1 MSNPEKE
8 GFLPIQAEA
17 LREGMYIWLDCPWYK
32 HPFAR
37 NQFKLNSEK
46 DIAQIRQLGLT
57 NIYFDPR
64 RSTRQ
69 ATLEEEAALCEPGRR
84 PEPDSAQPDLS
95 GVKLPDAASQES
107 IGADLDGSDTQEIL
121 KAANRA
127 YGEVVHQTKEVLCL
141 VKAGRKEGLEAAQ
154 TLVGDLVHQMVDE
167 DMSVGLAS
175 LVNFKKLDRLQV
187 LDTLNACILSVL
199 VGRELELNREAL
211 RLLGLGALLHDI
223 GQERLP
229 TPVLYKIGPLTKAER
244 SLFQLHPR
252 FGKEMALQIPG
263 FPQQSLEIIYQHHEH
278 LDGSGFP
285 EGLRGS
291 RISFLAQIVRVVD
304 VYGYL
309 ISPRDSEKR
318 MTPAE
323 ALADLY
329 VNRKR
334 QFAKEIVTALVRVL
348 SVYPPGTFVELSDG
362 SIGVVISINLQDR
375 MRPWVALLES
385 GKGLDRPEVRN
396 LLADQS
402 LSIVRNVLL
411 SEFPHDVIE
420 RVDLAQL
427 LGYLLIQPAM
437 SKTAGQN
444 DRKAAAPTMVR

>member
-1 MSNPEKE
+1 MSSPEKE
-8 GFLPIQAEA
+8 GFLPVQPEA
-17 LREGMYIWLDCPWYK
+17 LQLGMYIWLDCPWYK

-37 NQFKLNSEK
+37 NQFKLSSGK
-46 DIAQIRQLGLT
+46 DLAQIKQLGPT
-57 NIYFDPR
+57 RIYFDPR
-64 RSTRQ
+64 RSDPQ
-69 ATLEEEAALCEPGRR
+69 ASRDEEATAA
-84 PEPDSAQPDLS
+84 PEGSAQRQEPRDSVPQAPVDINLS
-95 GVKLPDAASQES
+95 
-107 IGADLDGSDTQEIL
+107 GSDTQEVL

-127 YGEVVHQTKEVLCL
+127 YGEVVQQTKEVLYL
-141 VKAGRKEGLEAAQ
+141 VKAGQKEGLEAAQ
-154 TLVGDLVHQMVDE
+154 TLVGNLVHQMVDE

-187 LDTLNACILSVL
+187 LDTLNVCILSVL
-199 VGRELELNREAL
+199 VGRELELGREAL
-211 RLLGLGALLHDI
+211 RVLGLGALLHDI
-223 GQERLP
+223 GQDRLP
-229 TPVLYKIGPLTKAER
+229 TQVLYKIGALTKAER
-244 SLFQLHPR
+244 ALFQLHPR

-263 FPQQSLEIIYQHHEH
+263 FPQQSIEIIYQHHEH

-309 ISPRDSEKR
+309 ISPRDSERR

-334 QFAKEIVTALVRVL
+334 QFAKEIVTALIRVL

-362 SIGVVISINLQDR
+362 SIGIVISSNLQDR

-385 GKGLDRPEVRN
+385 GKGPDRPEVRN
-396 LLADQS
+396 LVADQS
-402 LSIVRNVLL
+402 LSIVRNVHL
-411 SEFPHDVIE
+411 SEFPPDIIE
-420 RVDLAQL
+420 RVDLGQL
-427 LGYLLIQPAM
+427 LGYLLIQPGM
-437 SKTAGQN
+437 SKAAGQN
-444 DRKAAAPTMVR
+444 DRKAASPTMVP